1 MIYKYSKGYFEV
13 IEMIKIKSIL
23 DKKSEKDGSRICVMR
38 FVKDFY
44 DYDEWL
50 RELAPSIELLNDSRK
65 KKIDWNGYVERYL
78 REMDNKKELIEKLKG
93 RSDKGEI
100 ITLLCWEKDDRFCHR
115 RLLKELIE
123 RLILF
128 DLSVVKSLSK
138 TR

>member
-1 MIYKYSKGYFEV
+1 
-13 IEMIKIKSIL
+13 MIKIKSIL

-123 RLILF
+123 R
-128 DLSVVKSLSK
+128 
-138 TR
+138 